1 MRATAGRPLLTL
13 GKAWGTLVVLVELR
27 SGGGRRTPGIMR
39 GKISH
44 IKRKGD
50 SLSAPPRYCRIGNR
64 DSPNRRS
71 VRRVPTRSPQPDRP
85 SEAGVTGATP
95 PPALLS
101 AVRRVLVP
109 LVRTLIGFGISWPML
124 ATLLKSVYV
133 EVAERG
139 FALPGKP
146 MTDSRITLLT
156 GVHRKDVSQIRSAPP
171 AAEAA
176 AAAAPSLGSQVL
188 SRWLTDPGFL
198 DAAGRPLPLLRSSA
212 SEHEP
217 GFETLVTGISK
228 DIRPRALLDE
238 LLHAG
243 LVTERP
249 DGLLD
254 LAEAAHVPRGD
265 LDKLAYY
272 YGRNLADH
280 LAASGHNL
288 AGGTPPF
295 LERALAYDRLSPDSI
310 TALRREAD
318 RLGMAMLVE
327 LNRMAADLADGDAGR
342 DDASHRFTAGLYL
355 YDEDEAPVPAPQ
367 TAGSGGGAGAS

>member
-1 MRATAGRPLLTL
+1 M
-13 GKAWGTLVVLVELR
+13 
-27 SGGGRRTPGIMR
+27 
-39 GKISH
+39 
-44 IKRKGD
+44 
-50 SLSAPPRYCRIGNR
+50 
-64 DSPNRRS
+64 
-71 VRRVPTRSPQPDRP
+71 PTRSPQPDRP
-85 SEAGVTGATP
+85 KEAGITGTAP

-101 AVRRVLVP
+101 AVRRLLVP
-109 LVRTLIGFGISWPML
+109 LARTLIGFGISWPML

-133 EVAERG
+133 QVAERD

-156 GVHRKDVSQIRSAPP
+156 GVHRKDVSQIRTAPP

-188 SRWLTDPGFL
+188 SRWLTDPAFL
-198 DAAGRPLPLLRSSA
+198 DAAGHPHPLPRPLPRASA
-212 SEHEP
+212 SDGEP
-217 GFETLVTGISK
+217 SFETLVTGISK

-249 DGLLD
+249 DGLLH
-254 LAEAAHVPRGD
+254 LVEAAHVPRGD
-265 LDKLAYY
+265 MDKLAYY

-280 LAASGHNL
+280 LAASGRNL
-288 AGGTPPF
+288 AGGSPPF

-310 TALRREAD
+310 AALRREAE

-342 DDASHRFTAGLYL
+342 EDASHRFTAGLYL

-367 TAGSGGGAGAS
+367 EAGPGGRAGAS

>member
-1 MRATAGRPLLTL
+1 MAG
-13 GKAWGTLVVLVELR
+13 A
-27 SGGGRRTPGIMR
+27 
-39 GKISH
+39 
-44 IKRKGD
+44 
-50 SLSAPPRYCRIGNR
+50 A
-64 DSPNRRS
+64 
-71 VRRVPTRSPQPDRP
+71 
-85 SEAGVTGATP
+85 P
-95 PPALLS
+95 PPALLT
-101 AVRRVLVP
+101 AVRRLLVP

-124 ATLLKSVYV
+124 ANLLKSVYV

-176 AAAAPSLGSQVL
+176 AAAAPSLGAQVL
-188 SRWLTDPGFL
+188 SRWLTDAAFL
-198 DAAGRPLPLLRSSA
+198 DADGRPAPLSRGSGSGSGSS
-212 SEHEP
+212 
-217 GFETLVTGISK
+217 FETLVTGISK

-288 AGGTPPF
+288 AGGMPPF
-295 LERALAYDRLSPDSI
+295 LERALAYDRLSPESV
-310 TALRREAD
+310 AVLRREAD

-342 DDASHRFTAGLYL
+342 DDAGHRFTAGLYL
-355 YDEDEAPVPAPQ
+355 YDEDELPAPARQ
-367 TAGSGGGAGAS
+367 DAGAGGGAAAS

>member
-1 MRATAGRPLLTL
+1 MPTRNPESDSP
-13 GKAWGTLVVLVELR
+13 K
-27 SGGGRRTPGIMR
+27 GGG
-39 GKISH
+39 S
-44 IKRKGD
+44 
-50 SLSAPPRYCRIGNR
+50 S
-64 DSPNRRS
+64 
-71 VRRVPTRSPQPDRP
+71 
-85 SEAGVTGATP
+85 GAAP
-95 PPALLS
+95 PPAVLT

-124 ATLLKSVYV
+124 ANLLKSVYV

-156 GVHRKDVSQIRSAPP
+156 GVHRKDVSQIRNAPP
-171 AAEAA
+171 LAEAA
-176 AAAAPSLGSQVL
+176 AAAAPSFGSQVL
-188 SRWLTDPGFL
+188 SRWLTEAAFR
-198 DAAGRPLPLLRSSA
+198 DADGRPRPLPRNAPSDGGA
-212 SEHEP
+212 S
-217 GFETLVTGISK
+217 FETLVTGISK

-243 LVTERP
+243 LVVERP
-249 DGLLD
+249 DGLLELD
-254 LAEAAHVPRGD
+254 TAAHVPRGD

-295 LERALAYDRLSPDSI
+295 LERALAYDRLSPGSI
-310 TALRREAD
+310 AALRREAD

-327 LNRMAADLADGDAGR
+327 LNRLAADLADGDAGR
-342 DDASHRFTAGLYL
+342 EDANHRFAAGLYL
-355 YDEDEAPVPAPQ
+355 YDEAELPAPALKAADAGGE
-367 TAGSGGGAGAS
+367 TAPP

>member
-1 MRATAGRPLLTL
+1 MFALIH
-13 GKAWGTLVVLVELR
+13 GKLCW
-27 SGGGRRTPGIMR
+27 SF
-39 GKISH
+39 
-44 IKRKGD
+44 
-50 SLSAPPRYCRIGNR
+50 
-64 DSPNRRS
+64 
-71 VRRVPTRSPQPDRP
+71 RRVPTRNPESDGPKG
-85 SEAGVTGATP
+85 AGLSGAAP
-95 PPALLS
+95 PPAVLT

-156 GVHRKDVSQIRSAPP
+156 GVHRKDVSQIRNAPP
-171 AAEAA
+171 PAEAA
-176 AAAAPSLGSQVL
+176 AAAAPSFGSQVL
-188 SRWLTDPGFL
+188 SRWLTEADFR
-198 DAAGRPLPLLRSSA
+198 AAGGGPRPLPRTASA
-212 SEHEP
+212 DGEAS
-217 GFETLVTGISK
+217 FETLVTGISK

-243 LVTERP
+243 LVAERA
-249 DGLLD
+249 DGLLE
-254 LAEAAHVPRGD
+254 LAAAAHVPRGD

-288 AGGTPPF
+288 AGGAPPF
-295 LERALAYDRLSPDSI
+295 LERALAYDRLSPESI
-310 TALRREAD
+310 AALRREAD

-327 LNRMAADLADGDAGR
+327 LNRMAADLADGDSGR
-342 DDASHRFTAGLYL
+342 EDANHRFTAGLYL
-355 YDEDEAPVPAPQ
+355 YDEAAE
-367 TAGSGGGAGAS
+367 SGGEAAPR

>member
-1 MRATAGRPLLTL
+1 MP
-13 GKAWGTLVVLVELR
+13 
-27 SGGGRRTPGIMR
+27 I
-39 GKISH
+39 
-44 IKRKGD
+44 
-50 SLSAPPRYCRIGNR
+50 
-64 DSPNRRS
+64 
-71 VRRVPTRSPQPDRP
+71 RSPEPDRP
-85 SEAGVTGATP
+85 KGAGSTGAA
-95 PPALLS
+95 PPAALLT
-101 AVRRVLVP
+101 AVRRLLVP

-156 GVHRKDVSQIRSAPP
+156 GVHRKDVSHIRSAPP
-171 AAEAA
+171 VAEAA
-176 AAAAPSLGSQVL
+176 AAAAPSLGAQVL
-188 SRWLTDPGFL
+188 SRWLTDAAFL
-198 DAAGRPLPLLRSSA
+198 DADGRPRPLPRVSDG
-212 SEHEP
+212 EP

-228 DIRPRALLDE
+228 DIRPRVLLDE

-295 LERALAYDRLSPDSI
+295 LERALAYDRLSPDSV
-310 TALRREAD
+310 TVLRQEAE

-327 LNRMAADLADGDAGR
+327 LNRLAADRADGDAGR
-342 DDASHRFTAGLYL
+342 DDAGHRFIAGLYL
-355 YDEDEAPVPAPQ
+355 YDEEEATNPARQ
-367 TAGSGGGAGAS
+367 NAGSGEGAAGS

>member
-1 MRATAGRPLLTL
+1 MTGAGITGAAPPATLLT
-13 GKAWGTLVVLVELR
+13 
-27 SGGGRRTPGIMR
+27 
-39 GKISH
+39 
-44 IKRKGD
+44 
-50 SLSAPPRYCRIGNR
+50 
-64 DSPNRRS
+64 
-71 VRRVPTRSPQPDRP
+71 
-85 SEAGVTGATP
+85 
-95 PPALLS
+95 
-101 AVRRVLVP
+101 AVRRLLVP

-124 ATLLKSVYV
+124 ANLLKSVYV

-139 FALPGKP
+139 FALPGRP

-156 GVHRKDVSQIRSAPP
+156 GVHRKDVSAIRSAPP

-176 AAAAPSLGSQVL
+176 AAAAPSLGAQVL
-188 SRWLTDPGFL
+188 SRWLTDAAFL
-198 DAAGRPLPLLRSSA
+198 DEAGRPRALPRNSGPDG
-212 SEHEP
+212 EP
-217 GFETLVTGISK
+217 SFESLVTGISK

-243 LVTERP
+243 LVTERA

-254 LAEAAHVPRGD
+254 LTEAAHVPRGD

-288 AGGTPPF
+288 AGGAPPF
-295 LERALAYDRLSPDSI
+295 LERALAYDRLSPESI
-310 TALRREAD
+310 AALRREAD

-327 LNRMAADLADGDAGR
+327 LNRMAAELADGDVGR

-355 YDEDEAPVPAPQ
+355 YDEDEAPVPALQNAEP
-367 TAGSGGGAGAS
+367 GGGAATS

>member
-1 MRATAGRPLLTL
+1 MP
-13 GKAWGTLVVLVELR
+13 
-27 SGGGRRTPGIMR
+27 I
-39 GKISH
+39 
-44 IKRKGD
+44 
-50 SLSAPPRYCRIGNR
+50 
-64 DSPNRRS
+64 
-71 VRRVPTRSPQPDRP
+71 RSPEPDRP
-85 SEAGVTGATP
+85 KEAGITGAAP
-95 PPALLS
+95 PPALLT
-101 AVRRVLVP
+101 AVRRLLVP

-156 GVHRKDVSQIRSAPP
+156 GVHRKDVSQIRGAPP

-176 AAAAPSLGSQVL
+176 ATAAPSLGAQVL
-188 SRWLTDPGFL
+188 SRWLTDAAFL
-198 DAAGRPLPLLRSSA
+198 DAGGRPRPLPRSSGSGSA
-212 SEHEP
+212 SEP
-217 GFETLVTGISK
+217 GFEALVTGISK

-243 LVTERP
+243 LVTEGA
-249 DGLLD
+249 DGLLH

-295 LERALAYDRLSPDSI
+295 LERALAYDRLSPESI
-310 TALRREAD
+310 ATLRREAD

-367 TAGSGGGAGAS
+367 DAEPGGGAAAS